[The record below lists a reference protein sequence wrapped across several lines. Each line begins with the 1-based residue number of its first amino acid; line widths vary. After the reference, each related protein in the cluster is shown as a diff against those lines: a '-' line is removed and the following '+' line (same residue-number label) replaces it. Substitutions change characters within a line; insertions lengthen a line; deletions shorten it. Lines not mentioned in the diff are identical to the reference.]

1 MIFLDLRSNSTSH
14 ITDEKMV
21 VQIKKNVTGVAT
33 KV

>member
-21 VQIKKNVTGVAT
+21 VQIKKN
-33 KV
+33 KSLE